1 MTNLPYETFLEAPG
15 PLGPLKGT
23 LLSSS
28 PNPENIILIVPGS
41 GPTDR
46 EGNNPLGVNA
56 GTYRLLAEGLAKK
69 GRAVLRIDKRGM
81 FGSLSAVMDANSVV
95 LKDYVDDIR
104 SWLNILNR
112 RFNTKCIW
120 LLGHSEGGIVT
131 LASAQEN
138 QISGII
144 LVATP
149 SRPLSEV
156 LRHQFKTNL
165 EDATL
170 QTLGG
175 KVIDALEQGQYIDV
189 ENMPPVLQSIFNPSV
204 QGFLIDLFTYNP
216 SQMIEAVT
224 KPILIL
230 QGERDIQVDKN
241 NAGELAAAN
250 PGATVVMFPDTNHVL
265 KPVTSDNRQENIAA
279 YTDPSLPLAPGIVDA
294 ISQFLSKNA
303 GNISPE

>member
-112 RFNTKCIW
+112 RFNTKCVW

-165 EDATL
+165 
-170 QTLGG
+170 G
-175 KVIDALEQGQYIDV
+175 KV
-189 ENMPPVLQSIFNPSV
+189 
-204 QGFLIDLFTYNP
+204 
-216 SQMIEAVT
+216 
-224 KPILIL
+224 
-230 QGERDIQVDKN
+230 R
-241 NAGELAAAN
+241 
-250 PGATVVMFPDTNHVL
+250 
-265 KPVTSDNRQENIAA
+265 TS
-279 YTDPSLPLAPGIVDA
+279 S
-294 ISQFLSKNA
+294 
-303 GNISPE
+303 